1 MNNET
6 KPFSFKVPEPTS
18 RPGDEPD
25 FTGMDIPAA
34 GSVRRPDIESSAE
47 DMKDMARTM
56 VRVLNRDGTAVGPW
70 ADPDLSSDTLLFGMR
85 VMLKIRAFDH
95 RMLSMQRQGKTS
107 FYIQCTGEEA
117 ISVAHQLTLSPGDM
131 NFPTYRQQGLL
142 MAQDYPLEKMICQI
156 LSNEKDPLEGRQMPC
171 LHSAREYGFFTLSG
185 NLGTQFIH
193 AVGWAMASAIKGD
206 TRIASAWIGEGAA
219 AENDFHSALVNA
231 SVYKPPVILN
241 VVNNQWAISSF
252 RGIAGGDHATFAE
265 RAHGYDI
272 PSLRVDGND
281 FLAVLAASNWA
292 VKRARRDLGP
302 TLIEWVTYRAGAH
315 STADDPS
322 KYRPK
327 DESDAWPLGDPILRL
342 KAHLISLGIWSEQR
356 HIQAEA
362 EFSDEIRSATK
373 EAEKS
378 GVLGEGSSRS
388 AMFENVY
395 KEMPDHLVKQQQEL
409 EN

>member
-1 MNNET
+1 MT
-6 KPFSFKVPEPTS
+6 KKRIPLTFSVPEPIS
-18 RPGDEPD
+18 RPGQEPD
-25 FTGMDIPAA
+25 FSAMAIPAA
-34 GSVRRPDIESSAE
+34 GEVRRPEVSCPAE
-47 DMKDMARTM
+47 EMKDMARTM

-70 ADPDLSSDTLLFGMR
+70 ADLDSDPEDLLKGLRSMMR
-85 VMLKIRAFDH
+85 MRAFDD

-107 FYIQCTGEEA
+107 FYIQCSGEEA
-117 ISVAHQLTLSPGDM
+117 IAIAHQSALSPGDM

-142 MAQDYPLEKMICQI
+142 MAQDYPLETMICQI
-156 LSNEKDPLEGRQMPC
+156 LSNEKDPLEGRQMPT
-171 LHSAREYGFFTLSG
+171 LHSVKDYGFFTVSG

-206 TRIASAWIGEGAA
+206 SRIASAWIGEGAA
-219 AENDFHSALVNA
+219 AEIDFHSALVNA

-252 RGIAGGDHATFAE
+252 HGIAGGDHATFAE

-272 PSLRVDGND
+272 PALRADGND
-281 FLAVLAASNWA
+281 FLAVRAVSKWA
-292 VKRARRDLGP
+292 VERARRNLGP

-315 STADDPS
+315 STSDDPG

-327 DESDAWPLGDPILRL
+327 HESDAWPLGDPVLRL
-342 KAHLISLGIWSEQR
+342 KTHLINLGTWSEER
-356 HIQAEA
+356 HVQAEV
-362 EFSDEIRSATK
+362 EINEEIRDASK

-378 GVLGEGSSRS
+378 GVMGHGARVG

-395 KEMPDHLVKQQQEL
+395 KTIPPHLVAQLNEL
-409 EN
+409 ES

>member
-1 MNNET
+1 MVDT
-6 KPFSFKVPEPTS
+6 RGPLTFSVPEPLS
-18 RPGDEPD
+18 RPGDPPD
-25 FTGMDIPAA
+25 FSIMAIPAA
-34 GSVRRPDIESSAE
+34 GSVRRPDVFCPAQ
-47 DMKDMARTM
+47 DMKDMARTL
-56 VRVLNRDGTAVGPW
+56 VRLIDREGEAVGPW
-70 ADPDLSSDTLLFGMR
+70 VDPEIDPTELLTGLRIMMR
-85 VMLKIRAFDH
+85 MRAFDD
-95 RMLSMQRQGKTS
+95 RMLLMQRQGKTS

-117 ISVAHQLTLSPGDM
+117 IAIAHQSTLSPGDM

-156 LSNEKDPLEGRQMPC
+156 LSNAKDPLEGRQMPI
-171 LHSAREYGFFTLSG
+171 LHSAKEYGFFSLSG
-185 NLGTQFIH
+185 NLGTQFVH

-206 TRIASAWIGEGAA
+206 TKIASAWIGEGAA
-219 AENDFHSALVNA
+219 AEIDFHSALVNA

-241 VVNNQWAISSF
+241 IVNNQWAISSF
-252 RGIAGGDHATFAE
+252 FGIAGGDHATFAE

-281 FLAVLAASNWA
+281 YLAVQAVSKWA
-292 VKRARRDLGP
+292 VERARSNLGP

-315 STADDPS
+315 STSDDPS

-342 KAHLISLGIWSEQR
+342 KVYLVKRDLWSEER
-356 HIQAEA
+356 HVQAEA
-362 EFSDEIRSATK
+362 EIKEEIRSACK

-378 GVLGEGSSRS
+378 GVMGQGARTG

-395 KEMPDHLVKQQQEL
+395 KTMPPHLVAQMNEL
-409 EN
+409 ES

>member
-1 MNNET
+1 MSKT
-6 KPFSFKVPEPTS
+6 HVPLTFSVPEPMR
-18 RPGDEPD
+18 RPGEEPD
-25 FTGMDIPAA
+25 FSTMEIPAA
-34 GSVRRPDIESSAE
+34 GEVRRPDVSCSAE
-47 DMKDMARTM
+47 KMKDMARTM
-56 VRVLNRDGTAVGPW
+56 VRVLNRDGVAVGPW
-70 ADPDLSSDTLLFGMR
+70 VDPDQTPNGLLTGLRTMMR
-85 VMLKIRAFDH
+85 MRAFDE

-117 ISVAHQLTLSPGDM
+117 IGIAHQSTLSPGDM

-142 MAQDYPLEKMICQI
+142 MAQNYPLDKMICQI
-156 LSNEKDPLEGRQMPC
+156 LSNEKDPLEGRQMPI
-171 LHSAREYGFFTLSG
+171 LHSVKDLGFFTISG

-206 TRIASAWIGEGAA
+206 SKIASAWIGEGAA
-219 AENDFHSALVNA
+219 AEIDFHSALVNA

-252 RGIAGGDHATFAE
+252 HGIAGGDRATFAE

-272 PSLRVDGND
+272 PSLRADGND
-281 FLAVLAASNWA
+281 FLAVQAVSKWA
-292 VKRARRDLGP
+292 VQRARSNLGP

-315 STADDPS
+315 STSDDPS

-342 KAHLISLGIWSEQR
+342 KAHLIKRDLWSEAR
-356 HIQAEA
+356 HVQTEA
-362 EFSDEIRSATK
+362 ELKQEIHSASK

-378 GVLGEGSSRS
+378 GVMGQGARVG

-395 KEMPDHLVKQQQEL
+395 KTMPPHLVAQQNEL
-409 EN
+409 EA